1 MREERSFFCNF
12 APNLCF
18 MNTILVKDKTFRPFI
33 EANEIQKRVAEI
45 GERLSRDLEGKNPLF
60 LAILNGSYVF
70 AADLLRY
77 ITTPCEISFIRVSS
91 YSGMESTGKLTE
103 VIGLKENIEGRT
115 VVIVEDII
123 DSGFTME
130 GLVNSL
136 KAKNPAD
143 LRICTLLTKPG
154 NLKVEL
160 DIPYCAFEIPND
172 FIVGYGL
179 DYDGYGRNLPA
190 IYVVE

>member
-1 MREERSFFCNF
+1 
-12 APNLCF
+12 
-18 MNTILVKDKTFRPFI
+18 MNAVIVKDKTFRPFLAA
-33 EANEIQKRVAEI
+33 EEIQKRVAEVGARI
-45 GERLSRDLEGKNPLF
+45 SKDLEGKNPLF

-70 AADLLRY
+70 AADLLRH

-154 NLKVEL
+154 NMKVDL

>member
-1 MREERSFFCNF
+1 MDSV
-12 APNLCF
+12 
-18 MNTILVKDKTFRPFI
+18 IVKDKTFRPLLTA
-33 EANEIQKRVAEI
+33 EQIQNRVAEVGAQI
-45 GERLSRDLEGKNPLF
+45 SKDLEGKNPIF

-70 AADLLRY
+70 AADLLRH
-77 ITTPCEISFIRVSS
+77 ITTPCEISFVRVSS

-130 GLVNSL
+130 GLVKTL

-154 NLKVEL
+154 NMKVSL

-179 DYDGYGRNLPA
+179 DYDGFGRNLPA

>member
-1 MREERSFFCNF
+1 MD
-12 APNLCF
+12 
-18 MNTILVKDKTFRPFI
+18 TIQVKDKTFRPLI
-33 EANEIQKRVAEI
+33 TAEEIRKRIAEI
-45 GERLSRDLEGKNPLF
+45 GMHISRDLEGNNPLF

-70 AADLLRY
+70 AADLLRSVT
-77 ITTPCEISFIRVSS
+77 IPCEISFIRVSS

-103 VIGLKENIEGRT
+103 IIGLKEEIEGRT

-130 GLVNSL
+130 GLVKSL

-143 LRICTLLTKPG
+143 LHICTLLTKPG
-154 NLKVEL
+154 NMRVKL
-160 DIPYCAFEIPND
+160 DISYCAFEIPND

-179 DYDGYGRNLPA
+179 DYDGFGRNIPA

>member
-1 MREERSFFCNF
+1 
-12 APNLCF
+12 
-18 MNTILVKDKTFRPFI
+18 MNTIQVKDKSFRPFI
-33 EANEIQKRVAEI
+33 EAEEIQKRVSEI
-45 GERLSRDLEGKNPLF
+45 GAKLSHDLEGKNPLF

-77 ITTPCEISFIRVSS
+77 ITTPCEISFVRVSS
-91 YSGMESTGKLTE
+91 YSGMASTGNLTE

-154 NLKVEL
+154 NMKVKL

-179 DYDGYGRNLPA
+179 DYDGYGRNLPS
-190 IYVVE
+190 IYVVD

>member
-1 MREERSFFCNF
+1 
-12 APNLCF
+12 
-18 MNTILVKDKTFRPFI
+18 MNTIQVKDKFFRPFLSAEDI
-33 EANEIQKRVAEI
+33 SKRVAEI
-45 GERLSRDLEGKNPLF
+45 GAQVSRDLEGKNPLF

-130 GLVNSL
+130 GLVKSL

-154 NLKVEL
+154 NLKVDL
-160 DIPYCAFEIPND
+160 DIPYCAYEIPND

-190 IYVVE
+190 IYVVDNN

>member
-1 MREERSFFCNF
+1 
-12 APNLCF
+12 
-18 MNTILVKDKTFRPFI
+18 MNSVIVKDKTFRPFI
-33 EANEIQKRVAEI
+33 SSEEIQKRLAEM
-45 GERLSRDLEGKNPLF
+45 GARLSQDLEGKNPLF
-60 LAILNGSYVF
+60 LAILNGSFVF
-70 AADLLRY
+70 AADLLRH
-77 ITTPCEISFIRVSS
+77 IATPCEISFIRVSS

-103 VIGLKENIEGRT
+103 VIGLKEDIEGRT

-123 DSGFTME
+123 DSGFTMQ
-130 GLVNSL
+130 GLVKTL
-136 KAKNPAD
+136 RAKNPAD

-154 NLKVEL
+154 NLKVDL

>member
-1 MREERSFFCNF
+1 MD
-12 APNLCF
+12 
-18 MNTILVKDKTFRPFI
+18 TIQVKDKTFRPFI
-33 EANEIQKRVAEI
+33 TADEITKRVAAI
-45 GERLSRDLEGKNPLF
+45 GAQLSKDLEGKNPLF

-70 AADLLRY
+70 AADLLRTV
-77 ITTPCEISFIRVSS
+77 TTPCEISFIRVSS

-103 VIGLKENIEGRT
+103 VIGLKENIEGRS

-130 GLVNSL
+130 GLVKSL
-136 KAKNPAD
+136 KAKNPAE
-143 LRICTLLTKPG
+143 LHICTLLTKPG

-179 DYDGYGRNLPA
+179 DYDGYGRNLPS

>member
-1 MREERSFFCNF
+1 
-12 APNLCF
+12 
-18 MNTILVKDKTFRPFI
+18 MNSVQVKDKTFRPFI
-33 EANEIQKRVAEI
+33 GEEEIAKRVAEV
-45 GERLSRDLEGKNPLF
+45 GAQVSRDLEGKNPLF
-60 LAILNGSYVF
+60 LAVLNGSYVF

-77 ITTPCEISFIRVSS
+77 VSIPCEVSFIRVSS
-91 YSGMESTGKLTE
+91 YSGMESTGTLTE
-103 VIGLKENIEGRT
+103 VLGLKEEIEGRT

-130 GLVNSL
+130 GLVKSL
-136 KAKNPAD
+136 RAKNPAD

-154 NLKVEL
+154 NLKVDL

>member
-1 MREERSFFCNF
+1 
-12 APNLCF
+12 
-18 MNTILVKDKTFRPFI
+18 MNTIQVKDKSFRPFI
-33 EANEIQKRVAEI
+33 EAEEIQKRIREI
-45 GERLSRDLEGKNPLF
+45 GAQLSRDLEGKNPLF

-70 AADLLRY
+70 AADLLRH
-77 ITTPCEISFIRVSS
+77 ITTPCEISFVRVSS
-91 YSGMESTGKLTE
+91 YSGMESTGRLTE

-154 NLKVEL
+154 NIKVDL

-179 DYDGYGRNLPA
+179 DYDGYGRNLPS
-190 IYVVE
+190 IYVVD

>member
-1 MREERSFFCNF
+1 
-12 APNLCF
+12 
-18 MNTILVKDKTFRPFI
+18 MNAVIVKDKTFRPFLAA
-33 EANEIQKRVAEI
+33 EEIQKRVAEVGARI
-45 GERLSRDLEGKNPLF
+45 SKDLEGKNPLF

-70 AADLLRY
+70 AADLLRH

-136 KAKNPAD
+136 KAKKPAD

-154 NLKVEL
+154 NMKVDL

>member
-1 MREERSFFCNF
+1 MD
-12 APNLCF
+12 
-18 MNTILVKDKTFRPFI
+18 TIQVKDRTFRPFI
-33 EANEIQKRVAEI
+33 GAEEISKRVAAI
-45 GERLSRDLEGKNPLF
+45 GAQLSKDLEGKNPLF

-70 AADLLRY
+70 AADLLRS

-91 YSGMESTGKLTE
+91 YSGMESTGQLTE

-130 GLVNSL
+130 GLVKSL

-154 NLKVEL
+154 NLKVQL

-179 DYDGYGRNLPA
+179 DYDGFGRNIPG

>member
-1 MREERSFFCNF
+1 MD
-12 APNLCF
+12 
-18 MNTILVKDKTFRPFI
+18 TIQVKDKCFRPFI
-33 EANEIQKRVAEI
+33 SAEEIGRRVAEI
-45 GERLSRDLEGKNPLF
+45 GARLSQDLEGKNPLF

-70 AADLLRY
+70 AADLLRHV
-77 ITTPCEISFIRVSS
+77 TTSCEISFIRVSS
-91 YSGMESTGKLTE
+91 YSGMESTGTLTE
-103 VIGLKENIEGRT
+103 VIGLKEDIEGRT

-130 GLVNSL
+130 GLVRQL
-136 KAKNPAD
+136 QDKRPAD

-154 NLKVEL
+154 NLKADL
-160 DIPYCAFEIPND
+160 DVAYCAFEIPND

>member
-1 MREERSFFCNF
+1 
-12 APNLCF
+12 
-18 MNTILVKDKTFRPFI
+18 MNAVIVKDKTFRPFLAA
-33 EANEIQKRVAEI
+33 EEIQKRVAEVGARI
-45 GERLSRDLEGKNPLF
+45 SKDLEGKNPLF

-70 AADLLRY
+70 AADLLRH

-154 NLKVEL
+154 NMKVEL

>member
-1 MREERSFFCNF
+1 
-12 APNLCF
+12 
-18 MNTILVKDKTFRPFI
+18 MNSVIVKDKTFRPFLAA
-33 EANEIQKRVAEI
+33 EEIQKRVAEVGARI
-45 GERLSRDLEGKNPLF
+45 SKDLEGKNPLF

-70 AADLLRY
+70 AADLLRH

-154 NLKVEL
+154 NMKVEL

>member
-1 MREERSFFCNF
+1 
-12 APNLCF
+12 
-18 MNTILVKDKTFRPFI
+18 MNTIQVKDKYFRPFLSAEDI
-33 EANEIQKRVAEI
+33 SKRVAEI
-45 GERLSRDLEGKNPLF
+45 GAQVSRDLEGKNPLF

-130 GLVNSL
+130 GLVKSL

-154 NLKVEL
+154 NLKVDL
-160 DIPYCAFEIPND
+160 DIPYCAYEIPND

-190 IYVVE
+190 IYVVDNN

>member
-1 MREERSFFCNF
+1 MDSV
-12 APNLCF
+12 
-18 MNTILVKDKTFRPFI
+18 IVKDKTFRPFI
-33 EANEIQKRVAEI
+33 PVEEIEKRVAEI
-45 GERLSRDLEGKNPLF
+45 GQQISRDLEGKNPLF

-70 AADLLRY
+70 AADLLRH
-77 ITTPCEISFIRVSS
+77 ITTPCEISFVRVSS
-91 YSGMESTGKLTE
+91 YSGMQSTGKLTE

-115 VVIVEDII
+115 LVIVEDII

-130 GLVNSL
+130 GLVKTL
-136 KAKNPAD
+136 EAKNPAD

-154 NLKVEL
+154 NMKVKL

-179 DYDGYGRNLPA
+179 DYDGYGRNLPS

>member
-1 MREERSFFCNF
+1 
-12 APNLCF
+12 
-18 MNTILVKDKTFRPFI
+18 MNSVQVKDKTFRPFLAQ
-33 EANEIQKRVAEI
+33 EEISKRVAEL
-45 GERLSRDLEGKNPLF
+45 GARLSHDLEGKNPLF

-70 AADLLRY
+70 AADLLRHVS
-77 ITTPCEISFIRVSS
+77 IPCEVSFIRVSS
-91 YSGMESTGKLTE
+91 YSGMESTGTLTE
-103 VIGLKENIEGRT
+103 VMGLKEDIEGRS

-130 GLVNSL
+130 GLVKSL
-136 KAKNPAD
+136 SAKNPAD

-154 NLKVEL
+154 NMKVDL

>member
-1 MREERSFFCNF
+1 
-12 APNLCF
+12 
-18 MNTILVKDKTFRPFI
+18 MNTIQVKDKFFRPFLSAEDI
-33 EANEIQKRVAEI
+33 CKRVAEI
-45 GERLSRDLEGKNPLF
+45 GAQISHDLEGKNPLF

-130 GLVNSL
+130 GLVKSL

-154 NLKVEL
+154 NLKVDL
-160 DIPYCAFEIPND
+160 DIPYCAYEIPND

-190 IYVVE
+190 IYVVDNN